1 MRNWKSRAIPIVIL
15 LLALLVRVEDPKPIQ
30 LARWWTFDTYQRIEP
45 RTYEALPVRI
55 LDIDD
60 ESLAR
65 IGQWPWPRTRV
76 ADIVDRLHEAGA
88 AVVVF
93 DVLFAEPDRTS
104 PANILSSWPDN
115 AGDDAMR
122 QQIATLPDHDVI
134 LAEAF
139 ARGQVVSGFTFTRTG
154 GHDPPAPKA
163 GVAIGGTAPHR
174 FLPIDRNAISNLDI
188 LDAAATGLGNINF
201 TAEIDG
207 LIRRV
212 PIFTQF
218 VREGQVPDYSDPF
231 ALPPLYPTLGAE
243 AVRVAQNARAF
254 KIRMSDA
261 SGEGAFSGE
270 SGIAGISIG
279 QFPVATDA
287 NGHVW
292 LHYSGFQKDRYLP
305 AWRLW
310 SETQPI
316 GQGDRLEGAIVL
328 VGTSAPGLFDLRSTP
343 LNAVLPGVEVHA
355 ELIEQILTGAFLVRP
370 DWTLGA
376 ELASFAVLGLLLIFL
391 LPHLGATAG
400 AVVCLAAI
408 AIGFGVGWYSYTG
421 ARILVDP
428 VYPALV
434 VLVVYLSSSLIN
446 FLNSETQRRQIR
458 SAFGQYLSPTLVEQL
473 ADDPSRLQLGGET
486 REMTLLF
493 CDIRGFTAISEAHR
507 DDPQAL
513 TALINRILTPLTAE
527 ILDRTGT
534 IDKYMGDC
542 IMAFW
547 NAPLDDPHHARHA
560 CQSALAMVAAL
571 DRVNE
576 DRGAENPDAEP
587 VGVGIGLN
595 TGGCVVGNMG
605 SDQRF
610 DYSVL
615 GDAVNLAARL
625 EGQSRTYGTPI
636 VVGET
641 TRAAVAGE
649 FAFLELDLVAVKG
662 KREATNVY
670 ALVGDQKVANDPSF
684 KALSEM
690 HNLMLSCY
698 RTMDWDGA
706 QDALNT
712 CMDMPGANLELYEL
726 YAERIYQFTF
736 DPPPSGWGGVFV
748 ATTK

>member
-1 MRNWKSRAIPIVIL
+1 M
-15 LLALLVRVEDPKPIQ
+15 
-30 LARWWTFDTYQRIEP
+30 
-45 RTYEALPVRI
+45 
-55 LDIDD
+55 
-60 ESLAR
+60 
-65 IGQWPWPRTRV
+65 
-76 ADIVDRLHEAGA
+76 
-88 AVVVF
+88 
-93 DVLFAEPDRTS
+93 
-104 PANILSSWPDN
+104 
-115 AGDDAMR
+115 
-122 QQIATLPDHDVI
+122 
-134 LAEAF
+134 
-139 ARGQVVSGFTFTRTG
+139 
-154 GHDPPAPKA
+154 
-163 GVAIGGTAPHR
+163 
-174 FLPIDRNAISNLDI
+174 
-188 LDAAATGLGNINF
+188 
-201 TAEIDG
+201 
-207 LIRRV
+207 
-212 PIFTQF
+212 
-218 VREGQVPDYSDPF
+218 
-231 ALPPLYPTLGAE
+231 
-243 AVRVAQNARAF
+243 
-254 KIRMSDA
+254 
-261 SGEGAFSGE
+261 
-270 SGIAGISIG
+270 
-279 QFPVATDA
+279 
-287 NGHVW
+287 
-292 LHYSGFQKDRYLP
+292 
-305 AWRLW
+305 
-310 SETQPI
+310 
-316 GQGDRLEGAIVL
+316 
-328 VGTSAPGLFDLRSTP
+328 
-343 LNAVLPGVEVHA
+343 
-355 ELIEQILTGAFLVRP
+355 
-370 DWTLGA
+370 GA

-690 HNLMLSCY
+690 HSLMLSCY